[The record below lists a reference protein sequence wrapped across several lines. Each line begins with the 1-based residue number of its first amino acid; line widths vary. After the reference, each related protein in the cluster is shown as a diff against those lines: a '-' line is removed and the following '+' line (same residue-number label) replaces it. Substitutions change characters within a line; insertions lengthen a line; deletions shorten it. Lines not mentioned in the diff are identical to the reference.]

1 MSTTKVLV
9 VDDSAVFR
17 GLWSRILKSDSR
29 IEVVTAA
36 IDGNSA
42 LEALK
47 THEVDVV
54 LLDIEMPGLNGLDA
68 LPLILQSQPK
78 CKVIMVSSLT
88 REGSAAT
95 LDALARGASDFLPKP
110 KGIQDAGVIEQV
122 TRELI
127 EKVLALGG
135 SKGRVGQKKPISSTQ
150 SSSSGPIKV
159 GKLFPISPKLLL
171 VGCSTGGP
179 NALSI
184 FFRGLRKI
192 HVPILV
198 VQHMPP
204 EFTRMLS
211 ERIGKE
217 SGFPCKEAVDGEPLQ
232 AGSIYI
238 APGDYH
244 MRVVKPEQGK
254 FVAKLNQEKPEHF
267 CRPAVDQLFRSAAEF
282 CQKDQLALILT
293 GMGEDGKLGCQKIKE
308 KGGMIIVQDEGSSVV
323 WGMPGAVAKAGL
335 ADAIL
340 PLDVLAER
348 VSGIFHG

>member
-54 LLDIEMPGLNGLDA
+54 LLDIEMPGMNGLDA

-135 SKGRVGQKKPISSTQ
+135 SKGKVGQKKPISSSQ
-150 SSSSGPIKV
+150 ASSSGPVKV

-184 FFRGLRKI
+184 FFVVFAKFMSPYWWFNICLQNLLVCCRRGLEKNLDS
-192 HVPILV
+192 LV
-198 VQHMPP
+198 
-204 EFTRMLS
+204 
-211 ERIGKE
+211 K
-217 SGFPCKEAVDGEPLQ
+217 
-232 AGSIYI
+232 
-238 APGDYH
+238 
-244 MRVVKPEQGK
+244 KP
-254 FVAKLNQEKPEHF
+254 
-267 CRPAVDQLFRSAAEF
+267 
-282 CQKDQLALILT
+282 
-293 GMGEDGKLGCQKIKE
+293 
-308 KGGMIIVQDEGSSVV
+308 
-323 WGMPGAVAKAGL
+323 
-335 ADAIL
+335 
-340 PLDVLAER
+340 
-348 VSGIFHG
+348 

>member
-1 MSTTKVLV
+1 MSKVRVLV

-17 GLWSRILKSDSR
+17 GLWTRILKSDNR

-36 IDGNSA
+36 IDGKSA

-47 THEVDVV
+47 THEIDVV

-95 LDALARGASDFLPKP
+95 LDALAKGASDFLPKP
-110 KGIQDAGVIEQV
+110 KGIQDASIVEQV

-135 SKGRVGQKKPISSTQ
+135 AKARSNPSKPTTAVPSL
-150 SSSSGPIKV
+150 V
-159 GKLFPISPKLLL
+159 GKTSKLSGIRPKLLL
-171 VGCSTGGP
+171 IGCSTGGP
-179 NALSI
+179 NALSV

-192 HVPILV
+192 EVPILV

-217 SGFPCKEAVDGEPLQ
+217 SGFPCKEATDGEFLNP
-232 AGSIYI
+232 GSVYI
-238 APGDYH
+238 APGDFH
-244 MRVVKPEQGK
+244 MQVEKHDEGK
-254 FVAKLNQEKPEHF
+254 FVVKLNQEKPEHF

-282 CQKDQLALILT
+282 CQRDQLALIFT
-293 GMGEDGKLGCQKIKE
+293 GMGEDGKIGCQKIKE
-308 KGGMIIVQDEGSSVV
+308 KGGHILVQDENSSVV

-340 PLDVLAER
+340 PLDAMAGKVGE
-348 VSGIFHG
+348 IFHG

>member
-1 MSTTKVLV
+1 MTTIKVLI

-17 GLWSRILKSDSR
+17 GLWSRILKSDFR
-29 IEVVTAA
+29 IEVLAAA
-36 IDGNSA
+36 IDGKSA

-54 LLDIEMPGLNGLDA
+54 LLDIEMPGMNGLDA

-95 LDALARGASDFLPKP
+95 LDALSKGASDFLPKP
-110 KGIQDAGVIEQV
+110 KGIQDAGVVEQV

-135 SKGRVGQKKPISSTQ
+135 SKGKVTAKKAA
-150 SSSSGPIKV
+150 SSSSTGSTIKA
-159 GKLFPISPKLLL
+159 GKIFPIFPKLLL
-171 VGCSTGGP
+171 IGCSTGGP

-192 HVPILV
+192 QVPILV

-217 SGFPCKEAVDGEPLQ
+217 SGFPCKEASDDELLQ
-232 AGSIYI
+232 TGSIYI

-244 MRVVKPEQGK
+244 MRVVKQEQGK
-254 FVAKLNQEKPEHF
+254 FVTKLNQEKPEHF
-267 CRPAVDQLFRSAAEF
+267 CRPAVDHLFRSAAEF
-282 CQKDQLALILT
+282 CQKDQLAVVLT
-293 GMGEDGKLGCQKIKE
+293 GMGEDGKIGCQKIKE
-308 KGGMIIVQDEGSSVV
+308 KGGMVIVQDESSSVV

-340 PLDVLAER
+340 PLDELAER